1 MTLAGP
7 IPEFLEFS
15 MKHQVI
21 CLGTHLLA
29 TARIIKVN
37 IPYAHRIIK
46 VRSFLNVASGAG
58 ALVATLKD
66 DAGVAFTG
74 GVLTIAASS
83 GVDTEDVST
92 DITAG
97 TQTQAKDKVV
107 QLDMDG
113 GTASGEAIIWLELEH
128 TDP

>member
-1 MTLAGP
+1 MPLTGP
-7 IPEFLEFS
+7 IPELVEFNL
-15 MKHQVI
+15 KHEVV

-29 TARIIKVN
+29 TARVIKVN
-37 IPYAHRIIK
+37 IPYAHKVIK

-83 GVDTEDVST
+83 AVDTEDTST
-92 DITAG
+92 AITAG
-97 TQTQAKDKVV
+97 TQTQAKDKQV
-107 QLDMDG
+107 QVDMDG
-113 GTASGEAIIWLELEH
+113 GTASGEAVFWLEIER
-128 TDP
+128 DDS